1 MRLFHMKTLILAL
14 GNPILS
20 DDGVGWEIADR
31 VAAALPPGS
40 VDILKESGA
49 TFDLLA
55 KFAGYDR
62 LVIVDAIQLR
72 KAPVGTVY
80 RFTIEDFQ
88 STVRYSSAHDIN
100 FATAIAMGRSLG
112 YAIPSD
118 IRIYGIEVLELRRFG
133 ECLTPEVQGK
143 LDRMTQH
150 ILAELQA

>member
-1 MRLFHMKTLILAL
+1 MKTLILAL

-31 VAAALPPGS
+31 LAAVCPPDK

-62 LVIVDAIQLR
+62 LAIIDAIQLG
-72 KAPVGTVY
+72 KGPVGTVY
-80 RFTIEDFQ
+80 RFTLEDLQ

-100 FATAIAMGRSLG
+100 FATAIAMGRDLQ
-112 YAIPSD
+112 YPIPDD
-118 IRIYGIEVLELRRFG
+118 IRIFGIEVKELRRFS
-133 ECLTPEVQGK
+133 EHCTPDLQLKVEGIAREILED
-143 LDRMTQH
+143 LDF
-150 ILAELQA
+150 